1 MADPGTGVHVAL
13 PYDDRGR
20 CVDAML
26 AFSRPAIA
34 AAAPVAVAVSGP
46 MADLLKPTDLGQY
59 SGVAFHDP
67 GAVALNPARL
77 IAAMWDLVSVHQG
90 ERVWW
95 IEEPA
100 LAGRGEAADVET
112 IRHEALVGLAFGDLP
127 VSVLCLY
134 DRQQLGAPLLN
145 RVPLAHAQ
153 VWADGQPGRNARYLG
168 PGVMPPGCDEPLPPP
183 PPDAGRLA
191 FGWNLAQVRRA
202 VTAVAGTAG
211 LDADRSTDL
220 MLAVSEAAANSLR
233 HGGGSGLLASWVT
246 PDEVICQIEDG
257 GTITDPLAGRRRA
270 ERDTDGHGLWVI
282 NQMCDLVELRSR
294 PGRTTVRLHL
304 SR

>member
-20 CVDAML
+20 YVDAML
-26 AFSRPAIA
+26 AFSREAIA
-34 AAAPVAVAVSGP
+34 AGAPVAVAVSGP

-59 SGVAFHDP
+59 AGVTFHDH
-67 GAVALNPARL
+67 AALALNPARL
-77 IAAMWDLVSVHQG
+77 IAAMWDLVNAHPG

-100 LAGRGEAADVET
+100 LAGRGQAADAET
-112 IRHEALVGLAFGDLP
+112 IRHEALVGLAFADLP

-134 DRQQLGAPLLN
+134 DRQQLGAFLLD
-145 RVPLAHAQ
+145 RVPLTHAQ
-153 VWADGQPGRNARYLG
+153 VWSGGQPGRNASYLG
-168 PGVMPPGCDEPLPPP
+168 PGVMPPGCDQPLPTP
-183 PPDAGRLA
+183 PPDAEQLA
-191 FGWNLAQVRRA
+191 FGWDLAPVRRA
-202 VTAVAGTAG
+202 VTAVAGRAG

-233 HGGGSGLLASWVT
+233 HGGGSGLLHSWVT
-246 PDEVICQIEDG
+246 RDEVICQVEDG

-294 PGRTTVRLHL
+294 PGRTTARLHL